1 MNKPPQIRV
10 MLSSR
15 SMSRVFAPPNE
26 TTLEDLRRK
35 LQEHL
40 HALRWVLPGEVSGP
54 GLTSDDPIFDVWIH
68 ENDTASSDDNTFERS
83 LKEIRRADIIIVLY
97 TGEAGSAEGNDQIG
111 ICHAELQEA
120 LARRGAVVHIVELE
134 PTKQAE
140 DPNDLRFRQYVS
152 DLKRFHTK
160 AENEQDLLAKVRRLL
175 HKAVAELTKHGARGR
190 PRLDRGQPLDWNRL
204 DLVSRQRTMRNALT
218 AELGVWPPD
227 PKIKAPVVIELAGR
241 RFGAR
246 LDAIPAALSVA
257 AARELVGQPFHRDHH
272 FVSRLSKSQ
281 PGVIHLIA
289 CHRGVTEAQA
299 TRMLGTPDAIAV
311 PSDFGVYAADHVQHI
326 QMFLL
331 AHCADESAIGVA
343 VRRLDEWL
351 RQTDEIDRVARRAEA
366 RRQILLAVEAAGKV
380 ALGETSPSIVKTK
393 PAKKSQKLSARSVP
407 SSFAG

>member
-1 MNKPPQIRV
+1 MNKPPQIKV
-10 MLSSR
+10 MISSR
-15 SMSRVFAPPNE
+15 SKSRVFASPNQ
-26 TTLEDLRRK
+26 TTLEGLRRK
-35 LQEHL
+35 LQGQL
-40 HALRWVLPGEVSGP
+40 HALRWVLPDALGGP
-54 GLTSDDPIFDVWIH
+54 DLISDDPIFDVWIH
-68 ENDTASSDDNTFERS
+68 ENDTASSADNTFERS

-97 TGEAGSAEGNDQIG
+97 TGEAGSAEDNAQIG

-140 DPNDLRFRQYVS
+140 EPNDVKFRRYVS
-152 DLKRFHTK
+152 ELKLFHTK
-160 AENEQDLLAKVRRLL
+160 VEDEPDLLTKVRRLL
-175 HKAVAELTKHGARGR
+175 HKAVAQLTHRGARGK

-204 DLVSRQRTMRNALT
+204 DLVSRQRTMRDAL
-218 AELGVWPPD
+218 AVELRVSPPD
-227 PKIKAPVVIELAGR
+227 PKIEASVVIELAGR
-241 RFGAR
+241 PFGAR

-257 AARELVGQPFHRDHH
+257 AARELVGQPFHRDHR
-272 FVSRLSKSQ
+272 FVSQLSRSQ

-326 QMFLL
+326 QVFLL

-351 RQTDEIDRVARRAEA
+351 RQTGEIDRVARRAEA
-366 RRQILLAVEAAGKV
+366 RRKILLAVSAAGEV
-380 ALGETSPSIVKTK
+380 ARGPTIPSRVETNPTK
-393 PAKKSQKLSARSVP
+393 K
-407 SSFAG
+407 